1 MMYEIQVCNVCLS
14 VKHAN
19 RQCTSC
25 WICMYVCMYVRKY
38 VCMHACMDVRT
49 YIWYGMVWYG
59 MVWYGMVWYV
69 MECNVCHA
77 CDVLYVTYA
86 M

>member
-1 MMYEIQVCNVCLS
+1 MQIDNVHH
-14 VKHAN
+14 VG
-19 RQCTSC
+19 
-25 WICMYVCMYVRKY
+25 YVCMYVRKY

-49 YIWYGMVWYG
+49 YIWYGMAWYG
-59 MVWYGMVWYV
+59 MAWYGMAWYG
-69 MECNVCHA
+69 MLWNVCHA

>member
-1 MMYEIQVCNVCLS
+1 MYVMYVMYEIQVCNVCLS
-14 VKHAN
+14 VKHAYIV
-19 RQCTSC
+19 TVHHVGYV
-25 WICMYVCMYVRKY
+25 CMYVCMYVCKY
-38 VCMHACMDVRT
+38 VCMHACMYGCT
-49 YIWYGMVWYG
+49 YIY